1 MLHHVI
7 AAPVRIMRRRSLT
20 DTDRRVWASYVQYV
34 AQLPGATRPEPAS
47 ALAVAPA
54 SVAVPEPKAP
64 TAPPAPARPAKRALA
79 PIEVGT
85 SPGGVDR
92 STWTRLRAG
101 KLSPERTL
109 DLHGRTVQRAHADLH
124 AFLGAALSERL
135 RCVEVIT
142 GRGSGETGGVL
153 RREVPLWLNGPAL
166 RPIVLAASHPHP
178 ANQGSIRILLRR
190 VR

>member
-1 MLHHVI
+1 
-7 AAPVRIMRRRSLT
+7 MRRRALT
-20 DTDRRVWASYVQYV
+20 DSDRRVWATYVQYV
-34 AQLPGATRPEPAS
+34 AQRAGAMPVEPPPALP
-47 ALAVAPA
+47 APP
-54 SVAVPEPKAP
+54 SVAADAKPAP
-64 TAPPAPARPAKRALA
+64 PPAPARPVKRALA
-79 PIEVGT
+79 PIEIGT

-92 STWTRLRAG
+92 STWTRLHAG

-124 AFLGAALSERL
+124 AFLGAARSERL

>member
-1 MLHHVI
+1 
-7 AAPVRIMRRRSLT
+7 MRRRALT
-20 DTDRRVWASYVQYV
+20 DSDRRVWATYVQYV
-34 AQLPGATRPEPAS
+34 AQRAGAMPVEPPPAPPPPPPGTVADAKPA
-47 ALAVAPA
+47 
-54 SVAVPEPKAP
+54 
-64 TAPPAPARPAKRALA
+64 APPAPARAAKRILA
-79 PIEVGT
+79 PLEIGMA
-85 SPGGVDR
+85 PGGVDR
-92 STWTRLRAG
+92 STWTRLHAG

-124 AFLGAALSERL
+124 AFLGAARSERL

>member
-7 AAPVRIMRRRSLT
+7 ATPSRTMRRRALT

-34 AQLPGATRPEPAS
+34 AQLPGATPAEPPPPPPPAP
-47 ALAVAPA
+47 VA
-54 SVAVPEPKAP
+54 EP
-64 TAPPAPARPAKRALA
+64 TAPAPSPKPAHAAKRSLA
-79 PIEVGT
+79 PLEIGT

-101 KLSPERTL
+101 KLTPERTL

-124 AFLGAALSERL
+124 AFLAAALSERL

-153 RREVPLWLNGPAL
+153 RREVPLWLNGPSL

-178 ANQGSIRILLRR
+178 ANQGAIRILLRR

>member
-1 MLHHVI
+1 
-7 AAPVRIMRRRSLT
+7 MRRRGLT
-20 DTDRRVWASYVQYV
+20 DTDRRAWADYVQRV
-34 AQLPGATRPEPAS
+34 APLAGVTVPIAEMPNEPAARPPS
-47 ALAVAPA
+47 P
-54 SVAVPEPKAP
+54 
-64 TAPPAPARPAKRALA
+64 PPAPPPPPRRPLA
-79 PIEVGT
+79 PIEIGT

-92 STWTRLRAG
+92 STWTRFRGG
-101 KLSPERTL
+101 KLVPQRTL

-124 AFLGAALSERL
+124 AFLGAAMAERL

-166 RPIVLAASHPHP
+166 RPIILAASHPHP
-178 ANQGSIRILLRR
+178 ANQGAIRVLLRR

>member
-7 AAPVRIMRRRSLT
+7 AAPARTMRRRALT
-20 DTDRRVWASYVQYV
+20 DSDRRVWASYVQYV
-34 AQLPGATRPEPAS
+34 AQLPGATPAEP
-47 ALAVAPA
+47 
-54 SVAVPEPKAP
+54 
-64 TAPPAPARPAKRALA
+64 PPAPPPVIVSDPKASTPPLTPTNAAKRALV
-79 PIEVGT
+79 PLEVGT
-85 SPGGVDR
+85 SPGGIDR

-101 KLSPERTL
+101 KLTPERTL

-178 ANQGSIRILLRR
+178 ANQGAIRILLRR

>member
-7 AAPVRIMRRRSLT
+7 ASPSRTMRRRALT
-20 DTDRRVWASYVQYV
+20 DSDRRVWATYVQYV
-34 AQLPGATRPEPAS
+34 AQLPGATPAEPLPAPPPPPVI
-47 ALAVAPA
+47 VA
-54 SVAVPEPKAP
+54 EPKIPAALP
-64 TAPPAPARPAKRALA
+64 PPARAAKRTLA
-79 PIEVGT
+79 HLEVGT
-85 SPGGVDR
+85 SPGGIDR

-101 KLSPERTL
+101 KLTPERTL

-124 AFLGAALSERL
+124 AFLSAALYERL

-178 ANQGSIRILLRR
+178 ANQGAIRILLRR

>member
-1 MLHHVI
+1 
-7 AAPVRIMRRRSLT
+7 MRRRALT
-20 DTDRRVWASYVQYV
+20 DSDRRVWATYVQYV
-34 AQLPGATRPEPAS
+34 AQRAGALPVEP
-47 ALAVAPA
+47 
-54 SVAVPEPKAP
+54 
-64 TAPPAPARPAKRALA
+64 PPAPTPPTVAADAKPSTPVRSVKRALA
-79 PIEVGT
+79 PLEIGT

-92 STWTRLRAG
+92 STWTRLHAG

-124 AFLGAALSERL
+124 AFLGAARSERL

-142 GRGSGETGGVL
+142 GRGSGENGGVL

>member
-1 MLHHVI
+1 MLHHVFAI
-7 AAPVRIMRRRSLT
+7 PARTMRRRALT

-34 AQLPGATRPEPAS
+34 AQLPGATPAEPPPAPPPPVPVVTAAPKAS
-47 ALAVAPA
+47 AAA
-54 SVAVPEPKAP
+54 
-64 TAPPAPARPAKRALA
+64 PAPARTAARSLA
-79 PIEVGT
+79 PIEIGT

-178 ANQGSIRILLRR
+178 ANQGAIRILLRR

>member
-1 MLHHVI
+1 
-7 AAPVRIMRRRSLT
+7 MRRRALT
-20 DTDRRVWASYVQYV
+20 EADRRVWASFAQSV
-34 AQLPGATRPEPAS
+34 AKLAGA
-47 ALAVAPA
+47 APA
-54 SVAVPEPKAP
+54 DPVLSLPD
-64 TAPPAPARPAKRALA
+64 PPVEARPSPSGAGPVPNARPRNLS
-79 PIEVGT
+79 PLEIGI

-92 STWTRLRAG
+92 GTWTRFRGG
-101 KLSPERTL
+101 KLAPQRTL

-124 AFLGAALSERL
+124 AFLGSAMAERL

-153 RREVPLWLNGPAL
+153 RREVPLWINGSAL

-178 ANQGSIRILLRR
+178 ANQGAIRLLLRR